1 MTLEQKI
8 KMALVFK
15 GMTQADLARAIGTTP
30 QAFNQRL
37 KTERFTKEE
46 LEKMIAPSSYTGI
59 CSVLARELA
68 DKAEAKAKMMTE
80 K

>member
-46 LEKMIAPSSYTGI
+46 LEKIASALGAAY
-59 CSVLARELA
+59 R
-68 DKAEAKAKMMTE
+68 AEFVFPDGTVI
-80 K
+80 

>member
-1 MTLEQKI
+1 MINEDEKAELTCHFCNK
-8 KMALVFK
+8 KYM
-15 GMTQADLARAIGTTP
+15 
-30 QAFNQRL
+30 
-37 KTERFTKEE
+37 FTKEE